1 MLDPYILA
9 GISIALAMD
18 AFAVAISVS
27 AFLKDVYPRQVFR
40 LSFHFG
46 LFQALMPIFGWYT
59 GNLVGQWFFA
69 YDHWLAFLILW
80 GIGGKIV
87 YQSLF
92 GKEKEHKKQD
102 EMYATQKQNDPTK
115 GLSLVMLSLATSI
128 DAYAVGLSFAFIGV
142 SIWFPSFWIGITA
155 AFLTLVGMRLGSYV
169 GKKFGERMEI
179 IGAILLFIIGIK
191 ILFDHL
197 TA

>member
-1 MLDPYILA
+1 MLDPYVLA

-27 AFLKDVYPRQVFR
+27 AFLKNIYPRQTFR

-46 LFQALMPIFGWYT
+46 LFQAMMPILGWYT
-59 GNLVGQWFFA
+59 GNLIGQWFFA

-80 GIGGKIV
+80 VIGGKII

-92 GKEKEHKKQD
+92 GKDRELVAQRE
-102 EMYATQKQNDPTK
+102 AFNTQKQNDPTR

-155 AFLTLVGMRLGSYV
+155 AFLTLVGMHLGSYV
-169 GKKFGERMEI
+169 GKKFGDRMEI
-179 IGAILLFIIGIK
+179 IGAIILFIIGVK

>member
-1 MLDPYILA
+1 MLDPYVLA
-9 GISIALAMD
+9 GIAIALAMD
-18 AFAVAISVS
+18 AFAVSMSIS
-27 AFLKDVYPRQVFR
+27 AMLKDVHPSQTFR

-46 LFQALMPIFGWYT
+46 LFQALMPVLGWYT
-59 GNLVGQWFFA
+59 GNLVGEWFLA
-69 YDHWLAFLILW
+69 YDHWIAFFILW
-80 GIGGKIV
+80 AIGGKIV

-92 GKEKEHKKQD
+92 EKEIAPEKRSENLPIH
-102 EMYATQKQNDPTK
+102 DPTR
-115 GLSLVMLSLATSI
+115 GLSLVMLSVATSI

-155 AFLTLVGMRLGSYV
+155 GFLTLVGMHIGSYV
-169 GKKFGERMEI
+169 GKKFGKGMEI

-197 TA
+197 TGT